1 MYNHDQLA
9 TLAAICDSGSF
20 EGAATALHISS
31 SAVSQRIT
39 ALERASGAALL
50 QRTRPVLPTRNGQAL
65 LRLARQIEVLT
76 VDADAELRGGSTTTN
91 TAAPLRFSLAINA
104 DSVSTWFQP
113 VMKAIAV
120 DRRILLDLHIE
131 DQDHTDAL
139 LRQGAVMAA
148 VTTSRTAAPGCTVE
162 PLGAMVYWPAC
173 APSLIRDA
181 DSDGCDPS
189 RLPML
194 RFDKKDDLQHAYLRK
209 IKAHREPP
217 IHYLPSNREFL
228 TAARLGLGWGVLPE
242 GQIARDLADG
252 TLVHLDPDH
261 NVTIPLYWQRWHL
274 PSETLDRIT
283 GWVRDAAHNALIDT
297 PKERKTAN
305 RPPGH
310 AVTGAATP
318 EPA

>member
-1 MYNHDQLA
+1 MYNHDQLL

-20 EGAATALHISS
+20 DGAASALHISS

-50 QRTRPVLPTRNGQAL
+50 QRTRPVVPTRNGHAL
-65 LRLARQIEVLT
+65 LRLARQIELLT
-76 VDADAELRGGSTTTN
+76 VDADAELRGGSTTSTID
-91 TAAPLRFSLAINA
+91 APVRFSLAINA
-104 DSVSTWFQP
+104 DSVSTWFRP
-113 VMKAIAV
+113 VMKRIAI
-120 DRRILLDLHIE
+120 DGRILLDLHIE

-148 VTTSRTAAPGCTVE
+148 VTTSRTAAPGCIIE
-162 PLGAMVYWPAC
+162 PIGSMVYWPAC
-173 APSLIRDA
+173 APSLIRDCI
-181 DSDGCDPS
+181 DRCDPS
-189 RLPML
+189 QLPML

-242 GQIARDLADG
+242 GQIAQDLSDG

-261 NVTIPLYWQRWHL
+261 DVTIPLYWQRWQL
-274 PSETLDRIT
+274 PSETLDRISD
-283 GWVRDAAHNALIDT
+283 WVRDAAHRALVDLT
-297 PKERKTAN
+297 HQT
-305 RPPGH
+305 
-310 AVTGAATP
+310 
-318 EPA
+318 